1 MLYIIKQHSEN
12 TLYIQLPAQCS
23 EFGNFVITF
32 IYYTTQS
39 LLYVL
44 FQVFDIG
51 VYVCLCNKSPDP
63 NHSGPLTLSLLSK
76 YPWKHSVISCST

>member
-12 TLYIQLPAQCS
+12 TLCIQLPAQ
-23 EFGNFVITF
+23 
-32 IYYTTQS
+32 YTTES

-63 NHSGPLTLSLLSK
+63 NHSGPLTLS
-76 YPWKHSVISCST
+76 